1 MRSLTIAVLAVALA
15 PAAGAQDL
23 DLSRSNL
30 PRSATR
36 HIETILA
43 NSSTHIYR
51 GDATIAADR
60 TITVPVVMRDG
71 VLRVAGT
78 LRNELVVLR
87 GDVVFEPGAVVEGG
101 VMVVSGQVHGEG
113 NARITGGVSVYG
125 EGFDLEGR
133 SDRRRGWPDRR
144 DPDDAEWRW
153 RGGGDA
159 DFTVHVAHNYNR
171 AEGLP
176 IRFGPDISTG
186 GAYSTRLQAL
196 AIWRTDL
203 GPINQ
208 SRHMGYVARVEQ
220 FLGGETFRVGAGLHS
235 VIQPI
240 ESWHLTDVE
249 ATIAAAVF
257 HDDQRDYF
265 EREGWSVY
273 TRVTPPHVPLDLRV
287 EYRDERH
294 ATVPVADPWTLFN
307 GGHLWRAQPRVGAGS
322 VNLVRGTIAW
332 DARRGDSFET
342 RGWLAR
348 GELTRA
354 LSGTLN
360 VARADGAGTD
370 DVVADFTTGLIDLRR
385 YERAGRGGILG
396 MRVVAG
402 GALSEGALPPQ
413 YQHALGGPG
422 TLPGVPLFS
431 ADCGARQSNTM
442 DDKSDVFFTSY
453 GCDRF
458 GLAQVEYRG
467 GFDLRFGGNHDDRD
481 HDDRDYDRGRWRKWQ
496 IRSDVDWTM
505 FFDIGRGW
513 ALQQDRLAGRADTRT
528 FYDVGAGIILGD
540 IGIYGAVP
548 LDDSERGLRLFA
560 RLGPRF

>member
-1 MRSLTIAVLAVALA
+1 MRPLITAALA
-15 PAAGAQDL
+15 LALATPVSAQDL

-30 PRSATR
+30 PRSAIR
-36 HIETILA
+36 HIETLLA
-43 NSSTHIYR
+43 SSSTQVYR
-51 GDATIAADR
+51 GDATIAAGE
-60 TITVPVVMRDG
+60 TITVPVVMREG

-78 LRNELVVLR
+78 VRNELVVLR

-101 VMVVSGQVHGEG
+101 VMVVSGQVHGED
-113 NARITGGVSVYG
+113 NARITGGVTIYG

-133 SDRRRGWPDRR
+133 SERREWRDRR
-144 DPDDAEWRW
+144 DPDDPEWRW
-153 RGGGDA
+153 RGRGNA
-159 DFTVHVAHNYNR
+159 DFSVHVAHNYNR
-171 AEGLP
+171 VEGLP

-203 GPINQ
+203 GPVTR
-208 SRHMGYVARVEQ
+208 SRQMGYVARVEQ

-240 ESWHLTDVE
+240 ESWSLTDLE
-249 ATIAAAVF
+249 ATIAAALF

-273 TRVTPPHVPLDLRV
+273 ARLTPPRLPLDLRV

-294 ATVPVADPWTLFN
+294 VSVPVADPWTLFN
-307 GGHLWRAQPRVGAGS
+307 EDRVWRAQPRIGAGS
-322 VNLVRGTIAW
+322 IDLLRGSAEW

-354 LSGTLN
+354 LSGTLS
-360 VARADGAGTD
+360 VARAAGGVD

-385 YERAGRGGILG
+385 YERAGPGGILG

-402 GALSEGALPPQ
+402 GALNERALPPQ

-422 TLPGVPLFS
+422 TLPGVALFS
-431 ADCGARQSNTM
+431 ADCGARSSITM
-442 DDKSDVFFTSY
+442 DENGDVFFPAY

-458 GLAQVEYRG
+458 ALAQVEYRG
-467 GFDLRFGGNHDDRD
+467 GFDLRFGGD
-481 HDDRDYDRGRWRKWQ
+481 HDDDDDYDRHDDERGWRRWQ
-496 IRSDVDWTM
+496 FRSDVDWTL
-505 FFDIGRGW
+505 FFDMGHGW
-513 ALQQDRLAGRADTRT
+513 ALQQDRFAGRADTRT
-528 FYDVGAGIILGD
+528 LYDVGADIIIGD
-540 IGIYGAVP
+540 VGIYGAVP
-548 LDDSERGLRLFA
+548 LDDSARGLRLFA